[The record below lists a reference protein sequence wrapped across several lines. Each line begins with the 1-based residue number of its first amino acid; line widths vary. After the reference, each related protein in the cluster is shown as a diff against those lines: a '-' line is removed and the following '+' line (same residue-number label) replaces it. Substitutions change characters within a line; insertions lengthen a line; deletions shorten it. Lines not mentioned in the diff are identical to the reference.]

1 MMEIPVTHR
10 KSGRSAQEVREGPS
24 GHDVCAILW
33 MYKRGYLG
41 EETTEKPAYEK
52 YGAQNIHNS
61 FQEVLILFRAYP
73 AGQVSARCE

>member
-10 KSGRSAQEVREGPS
+10 KSHRSAQEVREGPS

-33 MYKRGYLG
+33 VYKRSSLG

-61 FQEVLILFRAYP
+61 FQEVLILFEAHP
-73 AGQVSARCE
+73 ARQVWARGE